1 MIKYIVT
8 PNRNLIKFN
17 TETQDITMQ
26 ENQSSGIDWL
36 WIAKENGVLNDIEV
50 NAGDIILSMY
60 PINITMDNPSQEVFI
75 IKDEKLKDYYKRR
88 IEFQDAQRLKQ
99 CTECKAECC
108 GDTSCCR

>member
-8 PNRNLIKFN
+8 TNSNLIKFN
-17 TETQDITMQ
+17 TETQDITTQ
-26 ENQSSGIDWL
+26 ENQSFGIDWL
-36 WIAKENGVLNDIEV
+36 WIVKENGVLNDLEV

-60 PINITMDNPSQEVFI
+60 PIDRTMDNISREVFI

-99 CTECKAECC
+99 YAECE
-108 GDTSCCR
+108 DKCCSDIACC